1 MGRVGKVVGQQAVG
15 TVVVEEKR
23 THVEPA
29 AAPAEDKAT
38 WNIFE
43 YMDGMKPEDWETH
56 RGYVYRVQP
65 RISEARGEGYLMKV
79 VEPFTIEDIREKFG
93 GTVFRAV
100 LKRGQE
106 RVADTTFTVE
116 APPKLQTENGN
127 YAAHNPGGGG
137 DVLRGAIDHIADP
150 AGARAAVNL
159 TQQAAIS
166 GFEMLRTAMPQNQLS
181 LKDILDLMDRRA
193 AAPPPGSGMPPWLE
207 TALASMV
214 PALISKILTP
224 DNPIDTFTKMVA
236 ALKESPFSMSG
247 RASASDWKTELVS
260 ALPSVFDKG
269 ASMLENYAKV
279 AEMQARRALPAA
291 PPAGTVV
298 PMPAQPAAVPMVQ
311 NPTAG
316 IPPAAP
322 ASPSNAAPAAGA
334 PVQEPPEIWTKQ
346 KLVEF
351 FKEGRS
357 GEEVGAWLDD
367 TAPSWLNAL
376 VMFSPDQI
384 IGFMR
389 EDPDKLLTQ
398 IADDPKMLAFL
409 QALAKWAAEED
420 ATTAVATAA
429 VATQTPA

>member
-1 MGRVGKVVGQQAVG
+1 MGRVVGQKAG
-15 TVVVEEKR
+15 TVIVEEKR
-23 THVEPA
+23 TRVEPA
-29 AAPAEDKAT
+29 APGEARN
-38 WNIFE
+38 WNIWE
-43 YMDGMKPEDWETH
+43 YMDGMKPTDWTDGNYI
-56 RGYVYRVQP
+56 GYLYRLQP
-65 RISEARGEGYLMKV
+65 RAAAGESYLIKF
-79 VEPFTIEDIREKFG
+79 VEPISIDWVREKFG
-93 GTVFRAV
+93 GTQFRAF
-100 LKRGQE
+100 LKKGQE
-106 RVADTTFTVE
+106 RVCDTTFTIE
-116 APPKLQTENGN
+116 APPKMQTEHGN
-127 YAAHNPGGGG
+127 YAATPPASG

-279 AEMQARRALPAA
+279 AEMQARCALPAA

-298 PMPAQPAAVPMVQ
+298 PMPVPAAVPMVQ

-322 ASPSNAAPAAGA
+322 ATPSNAAPAAGA

-398 IADDPKMLAFL
+398 IADDPRLPAFL